1 MIKIDRFTLRNG
13 LTIISHQR
21 EHATQAIVCVTYRA
35 GSVDDYP
42 GKEGLANL
50 VRWTVHSSSLNIPD
64 HVLHNANAGAQVDS
78 KTTHD
83 VSQFFITLPQENLE
97 SAFWL
102 QSDRMIGSEAEEESI
117 PRLKKWLHY
126 KIDEELSS
134 EYRYIM
140 NVVKL
145 EAYET
150 HPYRTR
156 VLGTKQ
162 SVDHIEFSDIGS
174 FYKYYY
180 TPSNACL
187 TVSSGLSSDRV
198 FELAEKWF
206 GGIPPST
213 VERAPRQLE
222 PVRTKPKVKTLD
234 KWGPENYIYRA
245 YPIKGRQTDEYF
257 YADCLSD
264 MQMSQLLG
272 PLREVVGDDKIF
284 SSIEAWVIGT
294 FESDLLV
301 FAASVRLGDYM
312 EAAIYELDQ
321 ALSKLAKYSPEEW
334 EVKGLLNRRI
344 YDFGFDG
351 SFSGEKFVST
361 LSISEMAG
369 GADYYNESVE
379 KVRALDLKAMSWAWR
394 SILNPERTVTII
406 SRNNKK

>member
-1 MIKIDRFTLRNG
+1 MIQIDRLTLRNG
-13 LTIISHQR
+13 LTILCHHR

-35 GSVDDYP
+35 GSVDDYA

-50 VRWTVHSSSLNIPD
+50 VRWTVHSRSLNIPD
-64 HVLHNANAGAQVDS
+64 HVPHNANASAQIES

-83 VSQFFITLPQENLE
+83 VSQFCITLPQENLE
-97 SAFWL
+97 SAFWM
-102 QSDRMIGSEAEEESI
+102 QSDRMIGAEVEKESV
-117 PRLKKWLHY
+117 PRLKKWLHC
-126 KIDEELSS
+126 KIDEELSC
-134 EYRYIM
+134 EYKYIM

-145 EAYET
+145 EAYEN

-162 SVDHIEFSDIGS
+162 SVDQILFSDIES

-187 TVSSGLSSDRV
+187 TISSGLGSGQI

-213 VERAPRQLE
+213 VERSPRQSE

-234 KWGPENYIYRA
+234 KWGPENCIYRA

-264 MQMSQLLG
+264 MQMSQLLA

-284 SSIEAWVIGT
+284 SSISAWVIGT

-301 FAASVRLGDYM
+301 FSASVRLGDYM
-312 EAAIYELDQ
+312 EAGIYELDQ
-321 ALSKLAKYSPEEW
+321 ALSKLANYAPEEW
-334 EVKGLLNRRI
+334 EVQGLLNSRI
-344 YDFGFDG
+344 CEFGFDG
-351 SFSGEKFVST
+351 SCLGEKFVSA
-361 LSISEMAG
+361 LSVSEMAA
-369 GADYYNESVE
+369 GADYYTESLE
-379 KVRALDLKAMSWAWR
+379 RTRTLDRKKMSWAWR
-394 SILNPERTVTII
+394 TILNPQRMVTVI